1 MGRIVQ
7 LDDRLS
13 NMIAAGEVV
22 ERPSSVV
29 KELVENAI
37 DAGSTQ
43 ITINLIDSGVKEIL
57 VTDNGC
63 GMSQADAK
71 LCFSRHAT
79 SKIKNEYDLF
89 RIKTLGFRG
98 EAIPSIASVSTFTLI
113 TNDGNE
119 STKVVYKAGHLED
132 VCTHP
137 ANKGTQIKVENL
149 FFNVPARLK
158 YLKSLPQE
166 LSSITYLVSKFILAN
181 PNISFTLT
189 NNGKVIYK
197 TLGNGDLVRIFGEL
211 YGLEVAK
218 NLLTS
223 NFQGHGFKIELVLC
237 KSVISRANK
246 LEITTI
252 VNDRYVRN
260 NIINQAVIDGYHTYL
275 PDGRFPIALVKIEI
289 DPLLIDVNVHPTKT
303 QIKISNEELM
313 AQNIEE
319 NVKSLLKEAT
329 IIPQVSAPVE
339 TPKKSYEKTSIF
351 DEILPTVTFKE
362 PEVERKPIDT
372 SAIDSLLAKTNS
384 YQEELVEVKEEKPV
398 LIEQETK
405 KPAVEKKSTLPYLEY
420 CGQVHGTYLIF
431 QNEEGMYLMDQH
443 AAAERINYEYYLN
456 VLTNPSNVSQPMLM
470 PINIDFTAGEM
481 ISLEEHIHEFEDLG
495 FKMNESG
502 QNSYFVREIPMWL
515 HAEDTSDFIRKVLY
529 SISRDRQFKIEKY
542 RDKIAAEIACKA
554 SIKANHKISRE
565 EIDALVEKL
574 RMCENPF
581 TCPHGRPTIIKY
593 STLELEKLF
602 KRVN

>member
-197 TLGNGDLVRIFGEL
+197 TLGNGDIVRIFGEL
-211 YGLEVAK
+211 YGIEVAK

-223 NFQGHGFKIELVLC
+223 NFQGHGFKIELVLLF
-237 KSVISRANK
+237 IS
-246 LEITTI
+246 
-252 VNDRYVRN
+252 
-260 NIINQAVIDGYHTYL
+260 
-275 PDGRFPIALVKIEI
+275 
-289 DPLLIDVNVHPTKT
+289 
-303 QIKISNEELM
+303 S
-313 AQNIEE
+313 
-319 NVKSLLKEAT
+319 KSLLK
-329 IIPQVSAPVE
+329 
-339 TPKKSYEKTSIF
+339 
-351 DEILPTVTFKE
+351 
-362 PEVERKPIDT
+362 
-372 SAIDSLLAKTNS
+372 
-384 YQEELVEVKEEKPV
+384 
-398 LIEQETK
+398 
-405 KPAVEKKSTLPYLEY
+405 
-420 CGQVHGTYLIF
+420 
-431 QNEEGMYLMDQH
+431 
-443 AAAERINYEYYLN
+443 
-456 VLTNPSNVSQPMLM
+456 
-470 PINIDFTAGEM
+470 
-481 ISLEEHIHEFEDLG
+481 
-495 FKMNESG
+495 
-502 QNSYFVREIPMWL
+502 
-515 HAEDTSDFIRKVLY
+515 
-529 SISRDRQFKIEKY
+529 
-542 RDKIAAEIACKA
+542 
-554 SIKANHKISRE
+554 
-565 EIDALVEKL
+565 
-574 RMCENPF
+574 
-581 TCPHGRPTIIKY
+581 
-593 STLELEKLF
+593 
-602 KRVN
+602 